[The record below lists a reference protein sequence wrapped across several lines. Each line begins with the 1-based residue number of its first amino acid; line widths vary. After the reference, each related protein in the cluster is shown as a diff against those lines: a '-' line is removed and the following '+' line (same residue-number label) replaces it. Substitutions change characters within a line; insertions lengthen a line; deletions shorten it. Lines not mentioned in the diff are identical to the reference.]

1 MILQKITCKEKEKI
15 EYLRK
20 VYGHELAVHAFSSL
34 YLWQEQLGLSL
45 YMGERMYCVKSVWH
59 GSNAWYFP
67 CGEESEVRNFI
78 NAHRREKKF
87 KLVCLRR
94 KDVLWMQKKYPDE
107 WNYIPDEMEDEYIYS
122 IREHLELKG
131 KAYANMRTQ
140 VHRVEREYKSE
151 THAIDSLNEEDAVS
165 IIRKWRRRKGQL
177 LEGFLS
183 DDQVNENLIRMRR
196 ELSGEG
202 VIVYLDGRPV
212 SVVAGV
218 PLSKDTFDI
227 IVAKSTENLQGVSY
241 YAKREFMK
249 KIQDRFQYI
258 NLEDDMGIPGLRKM
272 KKAMRPVRKNRLWEA
287 KIATKQRSF

>member
-15 EYLRK
+15 EYLRRS
-20 VYGHELAVHAFSSL
+20 YGHDLAVHAFASL

-45 YMGERMYCVKSVWH
+45 YMGERMFCVKSVWH
-59 GSNAWYFP
+59 GRNAWYFP

-78 NAHRREKKF
+78 RTLKKEKDV
-87 KLVCLRR
+87 KLVCLRW
-94 KDVLWMQKKYPDE
+94 KDVLWMQKNYPNE
-107 WNYIPDEMEDEYIYS
+107 WNYMPDEMEDEYIYS

-131 KAYANMRTQ
+131 GAYANMRTQ
-140 VHRVEREYKSE
+140 VHRVERDYKPE
-151 THAIDSLNEEDAVS
+151 TRMLDSLNEEDAVS
-165 IIRKWRRRKGQL
+165 IIRKWRRRKGQFS
-177 LEGFLS
+177 EGFLS
-183 DDQVNENLIRMRR
+183 DDQVNETLIRMRR

-202 VIVYLDGRPV
+202 VIVYLGGSPV

-258 NLEDDMGIPGLRKM
+258 NMEDDMGIPGLRKM

-287 KIATKQRSF
+287 KVETE